1 MLKFGQITIF
11 AAIVL
16 LTIGVIDFFFEISP
30 ILYVTI
36 FLLWFLIVALGSF
49 TMRWRIFTTAF
60 TKGNQNK
67 KQVAITFDDG
77 PNAEFTPQILQLLK
91 SYNAKATF
99 FCIGKYLEKH
109 SELVQQIV
117 AEGHTIGNH
126 SYSHATNFGFFRK
139 KRVVEELSK
148 TDALIEKITGEKNI
162 LFRPPYGVTN
172 PSIAKALKET
182 NHTVIGWNVR
192 SYDTVIKNPT
202 QVINRIQKRISPG
215 SIILLH
221 DTHSRCPE
229 IVERLLQFLK
239 KEGYQTVAINTLQ
252 EKN

>member
-1 MLKFGQITIF
+1 MLKFGQITVVATI
-11 AAIVL
+11 AL

-36 FLLWFLIVALGSF
+36 FLLWLLVVALGSF
-49 TMRWRIFTTAF
+49 TMRWQFFTSTI
-60 TKGNQNK
+60 TKGSQTK

-77 PNAEFTPQILQLLK
+77 PNTAYTPQILKLLK
-91 SYNAKATF
+91 PYNAKATF
-99 FCIGKYLEKH
+99 FCIGKHIEANP
-109 SELVQQIV
+109 EIVQQIV

-139 KRVVEELSK
+139 KRTVQELSK
-148 TDALIEKITGEKNI
+148 TDTLIEKITGAKNT

-172 PSIAKALKET
+172 PSIAKALTET

-192 SYDTVIKNPT
+192 SYDTVIKKPT
-202 QVINRIQKRISPG
+202 KVLNRLKKRISPG

-239 KEGYQTVAINTLQ
+239 KEGYEAVTIETLLT
-252 EKN
+252 KN

>member
-1 MLKFGQITIF
+1 MLKFGQITVVATI
-11 AAIVL
+11 AL
-16 LTIGVIDFFFEISP
+16 LTIGVIDFFFKISP

-36 FLLWFLIVALGSF
+36 LLLWFLIVALGSF
-49 TMRWRIFTTAF
+49 TMRWQIFTTAF

-77 PNAEFTPQILQLLK
+77 PNAEFTPQILQILK
-91 SYNAKATF
+91 AYNAKATF
-99 FCIGKYLEKH
+99 FCIGKHIEKYLGI
-109 SELVQQIV
+109 VQQIL

-139 KRVVEELSK
+139 TRIVQELSK
-148 TDALIEKITGEKNI
+148 TDALIKKITGSTNT

-172 PSIAKALKET
+172 PSIAKAVKET
-182 NHTVIGWNVR
+182 NHTIIGWNVR

-202 QVINRIQKRISPG
+202 KVLNRLKKRLSPG

-239 KEGYQTVAINTLQ
+239 KEGYEAVTIETLLT
-252 EKN
+252 KN

>member
-1 MLKFGQITIF
+1 MLKFDQITIL

-16 LTIGVIDFFFEISP
+16 LTIGIIDFFYEISP
-30 ILYVTI
+30 VLYITIL
-36 FLLWFLIVALGSF
+36 LLWLLIVAVGSF
-49 TMRWRIFTTAF
+49 MMRWRFFTAAVI
-60 TKGNQNK
+60 KGNQNK

-77 PNAEFTPQILQLLK
+77 PNTAYTPQMLQLLK
-91 SYNAKATF
+91 SYDAKATF
-99 FCIGKYLEKH
+99 FCIGKHIEKH
-109 SELVQQIV
+109 PEITQQIV

-148 TDALIEKITGEKNI
+148 TDALIEKITGEKNT

-202 QVINRIQKRISPG
+202 QVLKRIQKRISPG

-239 KEGYQTVAINTLQ
+239 KEGYQTVAIDTLL
-252 EKN
+252 KKK